1 MKTFSYLWK
10 MIISP
15 RQTSRA
21 LAEEG
26 RVRYAA
32 ALVLSWGIFSCLGFL
47 IGALQRNYPPPAETL
62 AIYIKTWGEF
72 TMLPFL
78 KIPAENYRAFLA
90 VIMIPLSLTIWM
102 LMAGTAKLLS
112 LLFKGKARYEQY
124 LNLMGFGF
132 FPFLWIAA
140 ILDTIYS
147 GVLRPLAIPALN
159 LEYGGLARAFFL
171 WFPPLEYTIL
181 YGLGGVYNGIGAQS
195 AEGWAAWKSV
205 VVGALT
211 FAWPMILITTLLR

>member
-1 MKTFSYLWK
+1 MKTLTYLWK
-10 MIISP
+10 MLISP
-15 RQTSRA
+15 RRTSRE
-21 LAEEG
+21 LAEEP

-32 ALVLSWGIFSCLGFL
+32 ALVLAYGAALSLGFL
-47 IGALQRNYPPPAETL
+47 IGAINHAYPPPPDVL
-62 AIYIKTWGEF
+62 AVWIKTWGEF

-90 VIMIPLSLTIWM
+90 IIMIPLSLTIWM

-112 LLFKGKARYEQY
+112 LLFKGNARYEQY

-140 ILDTIYS
+140 ILDLIYS
-147 GVLRPLAIPALN
+147 GLLEPLALPALN
-159 LEYGGLARAFFL
+159 LQYGAWARAFFL

-181 YGLGGVYNGIGAQS
+181 YGLGGIYNGIAAQT
-195 AEGWAAWKSV
+195 AERWAVWKSV
-205 VVGALT
+205 AVGVLT
-211 FAWPMILITTLLR
+211 FIWPFLLITALLR